1 MQPSN
6 NERVPNS
13 VIEHVCTG
21 AGAREETKAHMA
33 WTIYFQGKH
42 CQNWNNIWKQNR
54 IRENDR
60 KTYAFPG
67 SKRHRVVETTN
78 STHAPK

>member
-1 MQPSN
+1 MFKPLIVGTVPA
-6 NERVPNS
+6 RVLVKKQRPIWLEQFISKENT
-13 VIEHVCTG
+13 VKTEQHM
-21 AGAREETKAHMA
+21 KAMS
-33 WTIYFQGKH
+33 GKG
-42 CQNWNNIWKQNR
+42 QNR

-67 SKRHRVVETTN
+67 FERHRVVETTN